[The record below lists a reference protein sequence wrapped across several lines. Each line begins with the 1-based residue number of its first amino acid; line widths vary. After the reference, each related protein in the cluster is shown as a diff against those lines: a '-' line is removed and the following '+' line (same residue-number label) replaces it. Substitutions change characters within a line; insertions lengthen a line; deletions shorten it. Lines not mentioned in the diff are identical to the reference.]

1 MKTLIYYILFSA
13 AIVFAANAAEQAFS
27 SRPDPSAGANLAK
40 GAHAMQAANHASAAV
55 RPIMIPAAGKWVS
68 TDTCAICHEDQVSS
82 FKSTTHAHM
91 WKQDQACEQCH
102 GDVTHHL
109 ETGGAPGTIQTM
121 KNRSANEV
129 SATCLNCHER
139 PGEQAHSKLSEHF
152 RAGVGCTSCHE
163 LHPTKEHQAELH
175 AIGKTAMLKGKQS
188 ELCLSCHSTV
198 NADFNKPTHHRMKEG
213 ILDCTS
219 CHNPHGSD
227 YDHQLRADTKTL
239 CVTCH
244 QDKRGPF
251 VFEHNAQAIDG
262 CMACHDS
269 HGSASR
275 NMLKDRD
282 PRTLCI
288 SCHSKEIGVGVPHSR
303 GNFSLQTS
311 GDCTRCHAQIHGSNR
326 SECFIN

>member
-1 MKTLIYYILFSA
+1 MKTLIYYILFTA
-13 AIVFAANAAEQAFS
+13 AIVFGANAAEQALS
-27 SRPDPSAGANLAK
+27 GRADPDALGK
-40 GAHAMQAANHASAAV
+40 GVNALKAMNHASVSV
-55 RPIMIPAAGKWVS
+55 RPIMMPIQGKWIS

-82 FKSTTHAHM
+82 FKGTTHAHM
-91 WKQDQACEQCH
+91 WKGQACEQCH
-102 GDVTHHL
+102 GDAAHHL
-109 ETGGAPGTIQTM
+109 ETGGAPGTIETM
-121 KNRSANEV
+121 KNRSPNEV
-129 SATCLNCHER
+129 SATCLNCHEK
-139 PGEQAHSKLSEHF
+139 PGEQSHGKLSEHF

-163 LHPTKEHQAELH
+163 LHPTKEHQAEMHSL
-175 AIGKTAMLKGKQS
+175 GKTAMLKGKQS

-198 NADFNKPTHHRMKEG
+198 DADFNKPTHHRIKEG
-213 ILDCTS
+213 VLNCTN
-219 CHNPHGSD
+219 CHNPHGTN

-239 CVTCH
+239 CVGCH

-251 VFEHNAQAIDG
+251 VYEHNAQAIDG

-275 NMLKDRD
+275 HMLKDRD

-288 SCHSKEIGVGVPHSR
+288 SCHSKETGVGVPHSR

-326 SECFIN
+326 SEYFIN